1 MRCGAAGGGGAPE
14 ERGKSRTRKAAS
26 TPLAR
31 SQPPL
36 SSLPHNALRARARA
50 FGFFPALVVNLWAN
64 HRTGREGDPAAANP
78 AALLMER
85 VTFSV
90 GILLAA
96 FLLFA

>member
-1 MRCGAAGGGGAPE
+1 
-14 ERGKSRTRKAAS
+14 
-26 TPLAR
+26 
-31 SQPPL
+31 
-36 SSLPHNALRARARA
+36 
-50 FGFFPALVVNLWAN
+50 VNLWAN